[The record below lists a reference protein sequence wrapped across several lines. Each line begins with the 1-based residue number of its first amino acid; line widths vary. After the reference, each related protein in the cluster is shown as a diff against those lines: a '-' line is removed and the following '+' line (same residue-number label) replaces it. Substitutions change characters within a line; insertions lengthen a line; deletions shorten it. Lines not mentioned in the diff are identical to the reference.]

1 MLWASSPACMGADG
15 NRRMCA
21 QVPTWCVEEGSALH
35 AELEELYEL
44 EEEDVMNCSPSLDGV
59 WTHFNLSVTIS

>member
-1 MLWASSPACMGADG
+1 M
-15 NRRMCA
+15 
-21 QVPTWCVEEGSALH
+21 EEGSALH